1 MDIHHSSFS
10 DIQPHIIEP
19 SSNGADSLEPGVATR
34 QVKQQAVAEQP
45 VGAAISQPPVFH
57 PEEEGIELQEQ
68 GHAEMLQHAVGKS
81 QCPLAKTGCTTL
93 WMCVVL
99 VVMVTSPRS
108 K

>member
-1 MDIHHSSFS
+1 MRNNLSHMDIHHSSFS
-10 DIQPHIIEP
+10 DIQPHTIEP
-19 SSNGADSLEPGVATR
+19 SSNGADSAVEPGVAVR

-81 QCPLAKTGCTTL
+81 QRPLAKPG
-93 WMCVVL
+93 
-99 VVMVTSPRS
+99 
-108 K
+108 